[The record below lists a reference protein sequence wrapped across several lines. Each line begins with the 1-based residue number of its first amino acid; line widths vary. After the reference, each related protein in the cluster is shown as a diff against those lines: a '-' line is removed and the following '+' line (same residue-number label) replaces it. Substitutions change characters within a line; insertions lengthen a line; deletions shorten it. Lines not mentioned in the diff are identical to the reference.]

1 MSKTKENAQFETKA
15 NPNSEYSKK
24 PVVKTGGLVS
34 SYLSAFEPSPSVKKD
49 LSNTRK
55 ILKRPV
61 QETPKFP
68 IEPPKHIQLPEP
80 MPLVKDTLQKTDKE
94 SNKSDKIYLPQ
105 LSPELKFT
113 EDHSLSDISSTDG
126 DDTYPQEQ
134 QQRPMAKK
142 RVSFNEELTFIPTEE
157 SPMPMERKEEG
168 VMIKELLFALNHAEP
183 MGKKPWQAPKEP
195 VELKPPKRTVQ
206 KETKKEPQKLS
217 NKLLDMFQPK
227 KSKPAVDLNAITPTK
242 ELTHPTKFRPR
253 KPPSLRKNQVSLSVP
268 AATAQ
273 PDWRVRT
280 TTKKFEFVA

>member
-1 MSKTKENAQFETKA
+1 M
-15 NPNSEYSKK
+15 
-24 PVVKTGGLVS
+24 
-34 SYLSAFEPSPSVKKD
+34 
-49 LSNTRK
+49 
-55 ILKRPV
+55 
-61 QETPKFP
+61 
-68 IEPPKHIQLPEP
+68 
-80 MPLVKDTLQKTDKE
+80 
-94 SNKSDKIYLPQ
+94 
-105 LSPELKFT
+105 KFT

-157 SPMPMERKEEG
+157 SPMPMEQKEEG

-242 ELTHPTKFRPR
+242 ELTHVSPPFLHTGS
-253 KPPSLRKNQVSLSVP
+253 KPADVLFIAYQVS
-268 AATAQ
+268 T
-273 PDWRVRT
+273 
-280 TTKKFEFVA
+280 